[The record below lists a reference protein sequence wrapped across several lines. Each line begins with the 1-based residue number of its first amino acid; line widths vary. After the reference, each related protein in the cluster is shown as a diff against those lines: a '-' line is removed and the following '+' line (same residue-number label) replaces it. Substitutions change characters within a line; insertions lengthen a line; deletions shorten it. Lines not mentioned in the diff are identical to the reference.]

1 MTGFLPPDS
10 RGLFQN
16 GELQEHNFAESSFTE
31 DDVGTGVTEFDLTN
45 VDTSTVQD
53 MSGMFRYAESFDQ
66 DISAWSV
73 NQIAQKPHRFD
84 EDAGFEGVTG
94 KQPNWGDTC

>member
-1 MTGFLPPDS
+1 
-10 RGLFQN
+10 
-16 GELQEHNFAESSFTE
+16 
-31 DDVGTGVTEFDLTN
+31 
-45 VDTSTVQD
+45 